1 MSQLFAWEI
10 ATEFTRAEAAKNR
23 RLIVNST
30 ILVAEVASARSH
42 PAMRG
47 LRETPPKVAK
57 VPNFCKFGYI
67 RDSATSNH
75 NLFYNALG
83 YMVNA
88 SANISST
95 GEQSLSF
102 AQGQAYSNLEILINR
117 GLCFTYSGQYK
128 EAEKIYKQLINLYP
142 QNPAGYYY
150 LAALYQTIMR
160 NYRVRDFEPQFEKF
174 IDLAIEIAE
183 KSLENKGDNAV
194 GYMYLGNARG
204 HRGVH
209 RINQQKFF
217 RGFVDG
223 LKGASYLEKAIELDP
238 TLYDAYY
245 GAGIYNYWR
254 SAKSKCFWFLPFI
267 SDNRQKGIDA
277 INLSIER
284 GKHSEIEGKY
294 ALAPIYYNEK
304 NSERAYQ
311 LIQQL
316 CRLFPDNPASMYM
329 KGLIEEK
336 QGKWK
341 KAQQTFQQLLSHLL
355 ASEYKS
361 FGYQA
366 ECHYR
371 IAFYLHKQGE
381 FQKAIKECEIALA
394 LGEQRDESKELEDAL
409 SSTEDILKEAR
420 KLREELLKR
429 QSFSK
434 P

>member
-10 ATEFTRAEAAKNR
+10 ATEFTKAEAAKNR
-23 RLIVNST
+23 RLILMHCQINSNR
-30 ILVAEVASARSH
+30 VASVVSIHFVTQPKPDR
-42 PAMRG
+42 RFG
-47 LRETPPKVAK
+47 GQGPPLPVSYCQ
-57 VPNFCKFGYI
+57 NKF
-67 RDSATSNH
+67 DNV
-75 NLFYNALG
+75 L
-83 YMVNA
+83 A
-88 SANISST
+88 SANIPST
-95 GEQSLSF
+95 EEQSS
-102 AQGQAYSNLEILINR
+102 SNLEILINR

-128 EAEKIYKQLINLYP
+128 EAEKIYQKLINLYP
-142 QNPAGYYY
+142 KNPAGYYH

-160 NYRVRDFEPQFEKF
+160 NYRVRDFEPHFEKF

-183 KSLENKGDNAV
+183 KSLENDSNNAV

-223 LKGASYLEKAIELDP
+223 LKGASYLEKSIELDP
-238 TLYDAYY
+238 TFYDAYY

-267 SDNRQKGIDA
+267 GDNRQKGINT

-304 NSERAYQ
+304 NYEKAHQ
-311 LIQQL
+311 LSQQL
-316 CRLFPDNPASMYM
+316 CQLFPDNPASMYM

-361 FGYQA
+361 LGYQA

-381 FQKAIKECEIALA
+381 FQKSITECEIALT

-409 SSTEDILKEAR
+409 SSTEDILKESR